1 MSRNWALNI
10 LLDLDGTLTDP
21 KEGIIGCIRHA
32 LSSLGYTVSDN
43 LALERYIG
51 PPLQESFAEML
62 PDRADVPR
70 ALHAYRER
78 FSEVGMFENAVY
90 PGIPEALEALRQRGA
105 ELYVVTSK
113 PWVFAR
119 QIIDHFDLGAYFTD
133 IYGGELDGTRSDKA
147 SLIAHVLREAHLPSE
162 ATIMV
167 GDRSHDAIGARRN
180 GVAAVGVLWGY
191 GSEAELIDAGV
202 SRVLECHDGLWRWP
216 SS

>member
-1 MSRNWALNI
+1 MKI

-32 LSSLGYTVSDN
+32 LSALGHAVPDD

-51 PPLQESFAEML
+51 PPLQASFAEML

-78 FSEVGMFENAVY
+78 FSEIGMFENAVY
-90 PGIPEALEALRQRGA
+90 PGIPVALEALQQRGA
-105 ELYVVTSK
+105 QLYVVTSK

-119 QIIDHFDLGAYFTD
+119 QIIDHFNLGTYFTD
-133 IYGGELDGTRSDKA
+133 IYGSELDGTRSDKA
-147 SLIAHVLREAHLPSE
+147 SLIAHVLRESHLRPE
-162 ATIMV
+162 TAIMV

-180 GVAAVGVLWGY
+180 GVVAVGVLWGY
-191 GSEAELIDAGV
+191 GSEAELRGAGV
-202 SRVLECHDGLWRWP
+202 SRVLECPGELGCLLSDQDG
-216 SS
+216 